1 MNKIA
6 VVGSMAFDSIET
18 PTGKAENVVG
28 GAATYFALSASFF
41 APVAMVAVVGEDFPT
56 AELDFLKSRGID
68 ISGIEIAKGGRTFRW
83 SGRYHENMNLRD
95 TLDLQLNVFAD
106 FSPKLPGSYRDSDY
120 CFLANI
126 NPSLQLGVL
135 DQLNKPHLVGADT
148 MNFWIETTRPELEK
162 LLHKVEILTINDEE
176 AGQLSGEHNIVLAAR
191 KIISMGPKHVIIKRG
206 EYGALH
212 FSADS
217 IFAVP
222 AYPLENVVDPT
233 GAGDT
238 FAGGLMGSLASA
250 GSNPPTSQ
258 HIRQAI
264 AYGTVMASF
273 VVEDFGFARL
283 RKLTRDDIDHRYR
296 QFIALTQI

>member
-18 PTGKAENVVG
+18 PYGKAENVVG
-28 GAATYFALSASFF
+28 GAATYFAISASFF
-41 APVAMVAVVGEDFPT
+41 APVAMVAVVGEDFPMS
-56 AELDFLKSRGID
+56 ELEFLKARGID
-68 ISGIEIAKGGRTFRW
+68 IAGVEIAKGGRTFRW

-106 FSPKLPGSYRDSDY
+106 FSPKLPDTYGNSDY

-126 NPSLQLGVL
+126 HPSLQLGVL
-135 DQLNKPHLVGADT
+135 GQFDEPRLVGADT
-148 MNFWIETTRPELEK
+148 MNYWIETTRPELEE
-162 LLHKVEILTINDEE
+162 LLRKVEILTINDEE
-176 AGQLSGEHNIVLAAR
+176 AGQLSGQRNVVLAAR

-238 FAGGLMGSLASA
+238 FAGGMMGALASTP
-250 GSNPPTSQ
+250 SNPPTGQ
-258 HIRQAI
+258 QIRSAI

-273 VVEDFGFARL
+273 VVEDFGFRRL
-283 RKLTRDDIDHRYR
+283 RSLTRDEIDHRYR
-296 QFIALTQI
+296 QFVALTQI